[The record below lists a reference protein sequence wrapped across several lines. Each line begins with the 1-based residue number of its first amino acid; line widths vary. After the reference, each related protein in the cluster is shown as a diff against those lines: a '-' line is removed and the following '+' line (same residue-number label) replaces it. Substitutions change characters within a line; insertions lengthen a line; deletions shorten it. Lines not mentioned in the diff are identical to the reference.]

1 MTRSAIRRSSRSA
14 SAPPRPSAGYEV
26 VKRAL
31 DVGVSAGVLVLSAPV
46 WAWAA
51 VRIKAEDGGPI
62 LYRGTRVGQHGR
74 PFAMLKFRTMVTD
87 AASLG
92 GASTAADDPR
102 LTRVGTALRRRK
114 LDELPQF
121 VNVLRGEMSLVG
133 PRPQVA
139 QDVARY
145 TAEERR
151 LLSGRPGITDWSSVL
166 FRNEG
171 EILLGHPDADAA
183 YDELI
188 RPRKSALG
196 LRYVDE
202 RSLRTD
208 GRILWLTLRVIL
220 QPSRADLLIAR
231 GVPPVEE
238 AA

>member
-1 MTRSAIRRSSRSA
+1 MTLSDIRRSSRSA
-14 SAPPRPSAGYEV
+14 STGTGPSAGYEV
-26 VKRAL
+26 LKRAL
-31 DVGVSAGVLVLSAPV
+31 DVGVSAGVLALSAPV

-62 LYRGTRVGQHGR
+62 LYRGIRIGLHGR

-87 AASLG
+87 AASIG
-92 GASTAADDPR
+92 GVSTAADDPR

-114 LDELPQF
+114 IDELPQF

-145 TAEERR
+145 TADERR
-151 LLSGRPGITDWSSVL
+151 LLSVRPGITDWSSVL

-196 LRYVDE
+196 LLYVDR

-208 GRILWLTLRVIL
+208 ARILWLTLRVVL
-220 QPSRADLLIAR
+220 QPSRADMLITR
-231 GVPPVEE
+231 GVPPVEK